1 MTWENNIETYTSYV
15 RQMNGVSSMHEA
27 GYPKLVLWDSLK
39 GQGKEGGRKVVHD
52 WEGTC
57 IPMVDSC

>member
-15 RQMNGVSSMHEA
+15 RQINGVSSMHDA

-39 GQGKEGGRKVVHD
+39 G
-52 WEGTC
+52 
-57 IPMVDSC
+57 